1 LPIAAKKGTTLQRI
15 LEPGEIEALDHNAI
29 PRIRLPQRA
38 SVFSDRAR
46 RLKQLA
52 AGNAIGDYL
61 NLMASLAQ
69 AQQQALNGLNG
80 EADSHARDQA
90 RHNLAQAHLLPLIL
104 ATDQVRSPHWQTV
117 LDQLLEQLAK
127 ASGLPPPLIQLIE
140 RIRQTGANQRDSQA
154 EAILRRNNEIVDPAS
169 APFYAA
175 ALQVICSDLVTRFDA
190 RDVPL
195 LDTPGLCPC
204 CGSMPVA
211 SVVRMDGQSQG
222 HRYLQCGMCAAE
234 WHMVRIKCAYCDATK
249 GIAYQ
254 SIEDEQAAGAA
265 AIKAETCDECHS
277 WLKIFYQ
284 EKDPYVEPV
293 ADDLASLTLDL
304 LMGET
309 VYARRQGNPLLW
321 QAAEG

>member
-1 LPIAAKKGTTLQRI
+1 LQRI

-38 SVFSDRAR
+38 DVFINRAR

-52 AGNAIGDYL
+52 AGNAIGEYL
-61 NLMASLAQ
+61 SLMAVLAE
-69 AQQQALNGLNG
+69 AQQQALDKLAG
-80 EADSHARDQA
+80 EPNDHARDQA
-90 RHNLAQAHLLPLIL
+90 RINLAHTHLMPLIL
-104 ATDQVRSPHWQTV
+104 ATDQVRNPHWPSV
-117 LDQLLEQLAK
+117 LEQLLEPIAT
-127 ASGLPPPLIQLIE
+127 AGGGLTLPAAVTELIA
-140 RIRQTGANQRDSQA
+140 RIRQSSANQRDSQA
-154 EAILRRNNEIVDPAS
+154 EAILLGNHEIVDAAT
-169 APFYAA
+169 APIYSA
-175 ALQVICSDLVTRFDA
+175 ALQVVCCDLVTRFSE

-204 CGSMPVA
+204 CGSLPVA

-222 HRYLQCGMCAAE
+222 HRYLQCSMCAAE
-234 WHMVRIKCAYCDATK
+234 WHMVRIKCSHCDSTK

-254 SIEDEQAAGAA
+254 AIEGGSA

-284 EKDPYVEPV
+284 EKDPYVEPL
-293 ADDLASLTLDL
+293 ADDLASVTLDL

-309 VYARRQGNPLLW
+309 SYARRHCNPLLW
-321 QAAEG
+321 QSMEN

>member
-1 LPIAAKKGTTLQRI
+1 MQRI

-29 PRIRLPQRA
+29 PRIRLPERT
-38 SVFSDRAR
+38 SVFGSRAQ

-52 AGNAIGDYL
+52 AGNAIGEYL
-61 NLMASLAQ
+61 SLMAVLVE
-69 AQQQALNGLNG
+69 AQQLALDKLAG
-80 EADSHARDQA
+80 EPNDHARDQA
-90 RHNLAQAHLLPLIL
+90 RINLANTHLMPLIL
-104 ATDQVRSPHWQTV
+104 ATDQVRSPHWQAV
-117 LDQLLEQLAK
+117 LAQLLQHLLEHLAI
-127 ASGLPPPLIQLIE
+127 AGGVPVAVTQLIA
-140 RIRQTGANQRDSQA
+140 RIRQSSANQRDSQA
-154 EAILRRNNEIVDPAS
+154 EAILHGNNEIVDPAT

-175 ALQVICSDLVTRFDA
+175 ALQVVCCDLVTRFSE

-204 CGSMPVA
+204 CGSLPVA

-222 HRYLQCGMCAAE
+222 HRYLQCSMCAAE
-234 WHMVRIKCAYCDATK
+234 WHMVRIKCSHCDSTK

-254 SIEDEQAAGAA
+254 VIEDGPV

-284 EKDPYVEPV
+284 EKDPYIEPL
-293 ADDLASLTLDL
+293 ADDLASIALDL

-309 VYARRQGNPLLW
+309 AYARRRGNPLLW
-321 QAAEG
+321 QSMEN

>member
-1 LPIAAKKGTTLQRI
+1 MQRI

-29 PRIRLPQRA
+29 PRIRLPHA
-38 SVFSDRAR
+38 DVFTNRSR

-52 AGNAIGDYL
+52 AGNAIGEYL
-61 NLMASLAQ
+61 SLMAVLVE
-69 AQQQALNGLNG
+69 AQQQALDELAG
-80 EADSHARDQA
+80 EPNDHAQDQA
-90 RHNLAQAHLLPLIL
+90 RINLAHTHLMPLIL
-104 ATDQVRSPHWQTV
+104 ATNQVRNPHWPSV
-117 LDQLLEQLAK
+117 LDHLLERVAT
-127 ASGLPPPLIQLIE
+127 AGGVPAAVTELIA
-140 RIRQTGANQRDSQA
+140 RIRQSSANRRDSQA
-154 EAILRRNNEIVDPAS
+154 EAILQGNNEIVDPAA

-175 ALQVICSDLVTRFDA
+175 ALQVVCSDLVTRFSE

-204 CGSMPVA
+204 CGSLPVA

-222 HRYLQCGMCAAE
+222 HRYLQCSMCAAE
-234 WHMVRIKCAYCDATK
+234 WHMVRIKCSHCDSTR

-254 SIEDEQAAGAA
+254 VIEDGSA

-284 EKDPYVEPV
+284 EKDPYIEPL

-309 VYARRQGNPLLW
+309 SYARRRCNPLLW
-321 QAAEG
+321 QSMEN

>member
-1 LPIAAKKGTTLQRI
+1 MQRI

-29 PRIRLPQRA
+29 PRIRMPERA
-38 SVFSDRAR
+38 SVFSNRAQ

-52 AGNAIGDYL
+52 AGNSIGGYL
-61 NLMASLAQ
+61 SLMAVLAE
-69 AQQQALNGLNG
+69 AQQQALNQLAG
-80 EADSHARDQA
+80 EPDNRAQDQA
-90 RHNLAQAHLLPLIL
+90 RINLAHAHLMPLIL

-117 LDQLLEQLAK
+117 LNQLLEHVAETGNIPSAVTQLVAR
-127 ASGLPPPLIQLIE
+127 LQ
-140 RIRQTGANQRDSQA
+140 QTSANERDSQA
-154 EAILRRNNEIVDPAS
+154 EAILRNNHEIVDPAS

-175 ALQVICSDLVTRFDA
+175 ALQVVCCDLVTRFSE

-204 CGSMPVA
+204 CGALPVA

-222 HRYLQCGMCAAE
+222 HRYLQCSMCAAE
-234 WHMVRIKCAYCDATK
+234 WHMVRIKCSYCDSTK

-254 SIEDEQAAGAA
+254 AIEDGSS

-284 EKDPYVEPV
+284 EKDPYLEPL
-293 ADDLASLTLDL
+293 ADDLASVALDL

-309 VYARRQGNPLLW
+309 VYARRHGNPLLW
-321 QAAEG
+321 QSMEN

>member
-1 LPIAAKKGTTLQRI
+1 MQRI

-29 PRIRLPQRA
+29 PRVRLPQRA
-38 SVFSDRAR
+38 SIFSERAQ

-52 AGNAIGDYL
+52 SGNPIGDYL
-61 NLMASLAQ
+61 NLMAILAQ
-69 AQQQALNGLNG
+69 AQQQALNGL
-80 EADSHARDQA
+80 ADEPDHQA
-90 RHNLAQAHLLPLIL
+90 REQARNNLAQTHLMPLIL
-104 ATDQVRSPHWQTV
+104 ATDQVRSPHWQAV
-117 LDQLLEQLAK
+117 LDQLLAQLATA
-127 ASGLPPPLIQLIE
+127 ASLPPALMQLIA
-140 RIRQTGANQRDSQA
+140 RIQQTGANQRDSQA

-175 ALQVICSDLVTRFDA
+175 ALQVVCSDLVTRFEV
-190 RDVPL
+190 RDVPM

-234 WHMVRIKCAYCDATK
+234 WHMVRIKCAYCDSTK

-254 SIEDEQAAGAA
+254 SIEDEHAAGAA
-265 AIKAETCDECHS
+265 AVKAETCDECHS

-284 EKDPYVEPV
+284 EKDPYLESV

-309 VYARRQGNPLLW
+309 DYARRQGNPLLW
-321 QAAEG
+321 QAAEN

>member
-1 LPIAAKKGTTLQRI
+1 MQRI

-29 PRIRLPQRA
+29 PRIRMPERA
-38 SVFSDRAR
+38 SVFSNRAQ

-52 AGNAIGDYL
+52 AGNSIGGYL
-61 NLMASLAQ
+61 SLMAVLAE
-69 AQQQALNGLNG
+69 AQQQALNQLAG
-80 EADSHARDQA
+80 EPDNRAQDQA
-90 RHNLAQAHLLPLIL
+90 RINLAHAHLMPLIL

-117 LDQLLEQLAK
+117 LNQLLEHVAETGNIPSAVTQLVAR
-127 ASGLPPPLIQLIE
+127 LQ
-140 RIRQTGANQRDSQA
+140 QTSANERDSQA
-154 EAILRRNNEIVDPAS
+154 EAILRNNHEIVDPAS

-175 ALQVICSDLVTRFDA
+175 ALQVVCCDLVSRFSE

-204 CGSMPVA
+204 CGALPVA

-222 HRYLQCGMCAAE
+222 HRYLQCSMCAAE
-234 WHMVRIKCAYCDATK
+234 WHMVRIKCSYCDSTK

-254 SIEDEQAAGAA
+254 AIEDGSS

-284 EKDPYVEPV
+284 EKDPYLEPL
-293 ADDLASLTLDL
+293 ADDLASVALDL

-309 VYARRQGNPLLW
+309 VYARRHGNPLLW
-321 QAAEG
+321 QSMEN

>member
-1 LPIAAKKGTTLQRI
+1 MQRI

-29 PRIRLPQRA
+29 PRIRLPERV
-38 SVFSDRAR
+38 SVFGNRAQ

-52 AGNAIGDYL
+52 AGNAIGEYL
-61 NLMASLAQ
+61 SLMAVLAG
-69 AQQQALNGLNG
+69 AQQLALDKLAG
-80 EADSHARDQA
+80 EPNDRARDQA
-90 RHNLAQAHLLPLIL
+90 RINLANTHLMPLIL
-104 ATDQVRSPHWQTV
+104 ATDQVRSPHWQV
-117 LDQLLEQLAK
+117 VLEQLLGHVAI
-127 ASGLPPPLIQLIE
+127 ASGVPLAVTQLIA
-140 RIRQTGANQRDSQA
+140 RIRQSSANQRDSQA
-154 EAILRRNNEIVDPAS
+154 EAILRGNNEIVDPAT

-175 ALQVICSDLVTRFDA
+175 ALQVVCCDLVTRFSE

-204 CGSMPVA
+204 CGSLPVA

-222 HRYLQCGMCAAE
+222 HRYIQCSMCAAE
-234 WHMVRIKCAYCDATK
+234 WHMVRIKCSHCDSTK

-254 SIEDEQAAGAA
+254 VIEDGPA

-284 EKDPYVEPV
+284 EKDPYIEPL
-293 ADDLASLTLDL
+293 ADDLASIALDL

-309 VYARRQGNPLLW
+309 AYARRRGNPLLW
-321 QAAEG
+321 QSMEN

>member
-1 LPIAAKKGTTLQRI
+1 MQRI

-29 PRIRLPQRA
+29 PRVRLPQRINI
-38 SVFSDRAR
+38 FSNRAQ
-46 RLKQLA
+46 RLRQLA
-52 AGNAIGDYL
+52 AGNPIGDYL
-61 NLMASLAQ
+61 KLMASLAET
-69 AQQQALNGLNG
+69 QQQALNEL
-80 EADSHARDQA
+80 AREPDDQA
-90 RHNLAQAHLLPLIL
+90 QVQASNNLAQTHLMPLIL
-104 ATDQVRSPHWQTV
+104 ATDQVRSPHWQAI

-127 ASGLPPPLIQLIE
+127 STDLPPQLTQLIE
-140 RIRQTGANQRDSQA
+140 HIRQSSPNQHDSQA
-154 EAILRRNNEIVDPAS
+154 EAILRRNNEIIDPAS
-169 APFYAA
+169 APFYTA
-175 ALQVICSDLVTRFDA
+175 ALQVICSDLVTRFQV

-234 WHMVRIKCAYCDATK
+234 WHMVRIKCTYCDSTQ

-265 AIKAETCDECHS
+265 SAKAETCDACHS

-309 VYARRQGNPLLW
+309 AYVRRQGNPLLW

>member
-1 LPIAAKKGTTLQRI
+1 LQRI
-15 LEPGEIEALDHNAI
+15 LEPGEIESLDHNAI

-38 SVFSDRAR
+38 SIFSDRAR

-52 AGNAIGDYL
+52 TGNPIGDYL
-61 NLMASLAQ
+61 NLMASLAE
-69 AQQQALNGLNG
+69 AQQAALNSLAG
-80 EADSHARDQA
+80 ESDSQARDQA
-90 RHNLAQAHLLPLIL
+90 RSNLAQTHLMPLIL
-104 ATDQVRSPHWQTV
+104 ATDQVRSPHWQAI
-117 LDQLLEQLAK
+117 LDRLLAHIAESADM
-127 ASGLPPPLIQLIE
+127 PPALTQLIQ
-140 RIRQTGANQRDSQA
+140 RIQQTSANQRDSQA
-154 EAILRRNNEIVDPAS
+154 EAILRRNQEIVDPAS

-175 ALQVICSDLVTRFDA
+175 ALQVICSDLVTRFDV

-195 LDTPGLCPC
+195 LDTPGVCPC

-234 WHMVRIKCAYCDATK
+234 WHMVRIKCAYCDSTK

-254 SIEDEQAAGAA
+254 SIEDDLAAGTAS
-265 AIKAETCDECHS
+265 IKAETCDECHS

-284 EKDPYVEPV
+284 EKDPYVEPL

-309 VYARRQGNPLLW
+309 AYARRQSNPLLW
-321 QAAEG
+321 QSTEA

>member
-1 LPIAAKKGTTLQRI
+1 LQRI

-38 SVFSDRAR
+38 SIFNDRAQ

-52 AGNAIGDYL
+52 AGNPIGDYL

-69 AQQQALNGLNG
+69 AQQQALNGLSS
-80 EADSHARDQA
+80 ASDQPARDQA
-90 RHNLAQAHLLPLIL
+90 SSNLAQAHLMPLIL

-117 LDQLLEQLAK
+117 LEQLLAQLAK
-127 ASGLPPPLIQLIE
+127 ADGLPPALMQLLE
-140 RIRQTGANQRDSQA
+140 RIRQTSANQRDSQA
-154 EAILRRNNEIVDPAS
+154 EAILQRHQEIVDPAS

-175 ALQVICSDLVTRFDA
+175 ALQVVCSDLVTRFDV

-234 WHMVRIKCAYCDATK
+234 WHMVRIKCAYCDSTK

-254 SIEDEQAAGAA
+254 SIEDEQPAGTA

-284 EKDPYVEPV
+284 EKDPYLEPV

-309 VYARRQGNPLLW
+309 AYARRQGNPLLW
-321 QAAEG
+321 QSAEN

>member
-1 LPIAAKKGTTLQRI
+1 MQRI

-38 SVFSDRAR
+38 SMFSDRAQ

-52 AGNAIGDYL
+52 AGNPIGDYL
-61 NLMASLAQ
+61 KLMALLAEIQQTALNRLAGEPNDQ
-69 AQQQALNGLNG
+69 AQ
-80 EADSHARDQA
+80 DQA
-90 RHNLAQAHLLPLIL
+90 RNNLAQTHLMPLIL
-104 ATDQVRSPHWQTV
+104 VTDQVRNPHWQTV

-127 ASGLPPPLIQLIE
+127 STDMPLQLTGLIE
-140 RIRQTGANQRDSQA
+140 RIQQSSANQHDSQA

-169 APFYAA
+169 APFYTA
-175 ALQVICSDLVTRFDA
+175 ALQVICSDLVTRFQV

-234 WHMVRIKCAYCDATK
+234 WHMVRIKCSYCDSTK

-254 SIEDEQAAGAA
+254 SIEDELAPGAA
-265 AIKAETCDECHS
+265 STKAETCDECHS

-309 VYARRQGNPLLW
+309 DYIRRQGNPLLW